1 MKNEHDANQAMS
13 RVEPSR
19 HLYQNKPYTRAV
31 ETDLKALFEKVRDQ
45 MRREQ
50 IPDMFERAPQW
61 WLDVNNA
68 EQK

>member
-45 MRREQ
+45 MRRAQ
-50 IPDMFERAPQW
+50 LPDIF
-61 WLDVNNA
+61 DH
-68 EQK
+68 K